1 MIKHRYGN
9 RYLHNGALEI
19 SYRGLELSDDLLLI
33 DFIFTMYSQ
42 LTDVSMYCLAE
53 VEVASPYPRIQDVA
67 SNCGYQSCFKIT
79 NYLGCWHQLA
89 RHKNMNGKQ
98 LISLWY
104 NLERII
110 HAQVRM
116 AASTLML
123 EPTKNTLYALMNS
136 RLAGPE
142 NLRGNFGY
150 RFARGLY
157 IVDFAGL
164 KGEKYPDLNGWAD
177 AADTS
182 SS

>member
-1 MIKHRYGN
+1 
-9 RYLHNGALEI
+9 
-19 SYRGLELSDDLLLI
+19 
-33 DFIFTMYSQ
+33 
-42 LTDVSMYCLAE
+42 
-53 VEVASPYPRIQDVA
+53 
-67 SNCGYQSCFKIT
+67 
-79 NYLGCWHQLA
+79 
-89 RHKNMNGKQ
+89 MNGKQ

-110 HAQVRM
+110 HAQ
-116 AASTLML
+116 
-123 EPTKNTLYALMNS
+123 

-150 RFARGLY
+150 RFARWLY